1 MLGFCL
7 RFEPP
12 AKNPPCEFLRVN
24 VFAPRLVKLLS
35 KLCLSAS
42 VALKMPTSAMM
53 PNEMINEVSTVL
65 SGDALIADQDKE
77 RVSEKALVFMGLA
90 VG

>member
-1 MLGFCL
+1 MAGFCL
-7 RFEPP
+7 RFAPP

-35 KLCLSAS
+35 RLCLSAS
-42 VALKMPTSAMM
+42 VALKIPTSAMI
-53 PNEMINEVSTVL
+53 PKEIINDVSTVL
-65 SGDALIADQDKE
+65 SGDALMADQDKE
-77 RVSEKALVFMGLA
+77 NVSEKAFVFMCIA